1 MSSGSWYSS
10 TLVRN
15 ERLLHCGMAALLV
28 ICLFSGVVLKNKLQH
43 SVAAIDEEREYLTEL
58 FNSETEIRVAVD
70 QLKQQ
75 YDELEEDYRGL
86 LSKIPIRVVDS
97 DVLSSIRGIA
107 QTTQCSLVD
116 FRPGSTQ
123 KYLDYQTRSFEL
135 HLEGKF
141 KELFRFF
148 ESLPQVPF
156 AYQISRFKIVESAS
170 TGGPYRLD
178 LELKVVFDHAWV
190 RGE

>member
-1 MSSGSWYSS
+1 
-10 TLVRN
+10 
-15 ERLLHCGMAALLV
+15 MAALLV
-28 ICLFSGVVLKNKLQH
+28 ICFFSGIELKNKLQYR
-43 SVAAIDEEREYLTEL
+43 VASIDEEREYLREL
-58 FNSETEIRVAVD
+58 LNSETELRVAVD

-97 DVLSSIRGIA
+97 DVLSSIRSIA
-107 QTTQCSLVD
+107 QTMQCSLVD

-148 ESLPQVPF
+148 ESLPKVPF
-156 AYQISRFKIVESAS
+156 AYQICRFKIVESA
-170 TGGPYRLD
+170 TAGGPYRLD
-178 LELKVVFDHAWV
+178 LELKVVFDHAWG